1 MTARPFIVF
10 LLVVILTAIFVPRPH
25 AHAHELPCFMEE
37 SSSVVQPVEYL
48 RGAGLTD
55 EGLSRLSVD
64 GDGIFL
70 ITLTPPNQP
79 IICVV
84 NLGKNWVWVPATP
97 VKKQQAN
104 SND

>member
-1 MTARPFIVF
+1 VTARPFLIF
-10 LLVVILTAIFVPRPH
+10 LAVVILTAFFVRSPH
-25 AHAHELPCFMEE
+25 AHDLPCFMEE
-37 SSSVVQPVEYL
+37 SSSVVQPAEYL

-55 EGLSRLSVD
+55 EGLFRLSVD
-64 GDGIFL
+64 DDGVFL